1 MTFLYSV
8 FRGLGY
14 GDTAVSSRAGF
25 GLLGCTT
32 IYSSGI
38 SATILEIS
46 VEKNIIHAF
55 FPGFCLVLAHRA
67 SLMTDFHLLVL
78 LLMRFDLI
86 Q

>member
-1 MTFLYSV
+1 M
-8 FRGLGY
+8 
-14 GDTAVSSRAGF
+14 SSRAGF
-25 GLLGCTT
+25 GLFGCTT

-46 VEKNIIHAF
+46 VEKYHPRIFF

-78 LLMRFDLI
+78 LLTRFDLI